1 MNKRDYLDLL
11 RYYLRDLP
19 GVMVNDIIYD
29 YEEHF
34 NAGIENGKTEEQ
46 ISEELGSPDDIAKE
60 YLNFSSHRKRREYN
74 KTSEEDVNINFDD
87 ELEEKKIDWIKWGAI
102 IILGIILFP
111 VVLSLFIGF
120 ISLLFGIF
128 MGIMGL
134 TVGLIA
140 TGIALLASLFI
151 PFGTFEF
158 ISIPFF
164 LYDLNP
170 ITRISGTI
178 FIMAVGIF
186 MFRLAI
192 IFIKWMIKTIK
203 DIIISIRW
211 KIGRSR

>member
-19 GVMVNDIIYD
+19 DVMVNDIIYD

-60 YLNFSSHRKRREYN
+60 YLNFSSYKKRREY
-74 KTSEEDVNINFDD
+74 KIPEEDVTINFEDGI
-87 ELEEKKIDWIKWGAI
+87 EEKNTDWLKWGAL

-111 VVLSLFIGF
+111 LIVSLFIGF

-128 MGIMGL
+128 MGIIGL
-134 TVGLIA
+134 TVGLIGI
-140 TGIALLASLFI
+140 GIALISSLFI
-151 PFGTFEF
+151 PFGTFDY
-158 ISIPFF
+158 ISIPMFF
-164 LYDLNP
+164 YNLNP
-170 ITRISGTI
+170 ITRIAGTI